1 MRKIFFLIW
10 IAFAGLTVQA
20 NAATTSNSDKIVKIK
35 TSAKCGMCKRK
46 LEREVT
52 LSKGV
57 KEAQLDLKD
66 KVLTVKYHDG
76 KTDENK
82 IRETVTK
89 IGYDADSKI
98 AVQAAHD
105 KLPKCCQKSAKEHI
119 D

>member
-1 MRKIFFLIW
+1 MKKLLLLLWVALIG
-10 IAFAGLTVQA
+10 ITTTNVNAF
-20 NAATTSNSDKIVKIK
+20 TSNDKVVKIK

-46 LEREVT
+46 LEREVS

-57 KEAQLDLKD
+57 KEAQLDLAD

-76 KTDENK
+76 KTDEDK

-89 IGYDADSKI
+89 IGYDADSKV
-98 AVQAAHD
+98 AVQASHD
-105 KLPKCCQKSAKEHI
+105 KLPKCCRKSSKEHM